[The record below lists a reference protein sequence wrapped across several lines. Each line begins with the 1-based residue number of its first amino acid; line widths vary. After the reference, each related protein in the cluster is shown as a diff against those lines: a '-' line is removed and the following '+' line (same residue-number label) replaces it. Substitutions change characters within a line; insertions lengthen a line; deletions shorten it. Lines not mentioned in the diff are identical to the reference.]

1 MALPVSGFPNLMAVN
16 LEDEVGQRYLTVN
29 DFLKAGVSDSSSPM
43 MAVKLTARQ
52 IPASLLATVVIIT
65 IGYL

>member
-16 LEDEVGQRYLTVN
+16 LEDEVGQRYHSDN
-29 DFLKAGVSDSSSPM
+29 DFLKAGVSDTMPRLE
-43 MAVKLTARQ
+43 AVRLIASQ